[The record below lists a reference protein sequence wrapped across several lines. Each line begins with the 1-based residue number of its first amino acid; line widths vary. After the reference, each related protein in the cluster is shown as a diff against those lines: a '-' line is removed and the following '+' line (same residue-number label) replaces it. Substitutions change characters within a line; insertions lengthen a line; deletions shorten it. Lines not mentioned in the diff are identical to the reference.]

1 MKGASQ
7 IAPFG
12 LRMPEE
18 LKDAIAERA
27 KANGRSMNSEIVQI
41 LEDALKA
48 KVIAWD
54 ADFLP
59 EKDADTLTMSEK
71 QLSKIVNIATE
82 EALKSA
88 VKSLSEKFEFVPKAK
103 T

>member
-18 LKDAIAERA
+18 LKDAISKRAAE
-27 KANGRSMNSEIVQI
+27 NGRSMNAEIVQI
-41 LEDALKA
+41 LEDSLASDDRRSRGLDLTGVSENQMEYIIDAMTQKLVD
-48 KVIAWD
+48 KVG
-54 ADFLP
+54 
-59 EKDADTLTMSEK
+59 
-71 QLSKIVNIATE
+71 
-82 EALKSA
+82 EALAAENK
-88 VKSLSEKFEFVPKAK
+88 KP

>member
-18 LKDAIAERA
+18 LKDAISKRA
-27 KANGRSMNSEIVQI
+27 SENGRSMNAEIVQI
-41 LEDALKA
+41 LEDYLASDDRRSRGLGLTGVSENQMEYIIDTMTQKLVD
-48 KVIAWD
+48 KVG
-54 ADFLP
+54 
-59 EKDADTLTMSEK
+59 
-71 QLSKIVNIATE
+71 
-82 EALKSA
+82 EALAADK
-88 VKSLSEKFEFVPKAK
+88 KP

>member
-18 LKDAIAERA
+18 LKDAISKRAAE
-27 KANGRSMNSEIVQI
+27 NGRSMNAEIVQM
-41 LEDALKA
+41 LEDSLASDDRRSRGLDLTGVSENQMEYIIDTMTQKLVD
-48 KVIAWD
+48 KVG
-54 ADFLP
+54 
-59 EKDADTLTMSEK
+59 
-71 QLSKIVNIATE
+71 
-82 EALKSA
+82 EALSA
-88 VKSLSEKFEFVPKAK
+88 ENKKP

>member
-18 LKDAIAERA
+18 LKDAISKRAAE
-27 KANGRSMNSEIVQI
+27 NGRSMNAEIVQM
-41 LEDALKA
+41 LEDSLSSDDRRSRGLDLTGVSENQMEYIIDTMTQKLVD
-48 KVIAWD
+48 KVG
-54 ADFLP
+54 
-59 EKDADTLTMSEK
+59 
-71 QLSKIVNIATE
+71 
-82 EALKSA
+82 EALAAENK
-88 VKSLSEKFEFVPKAK
+88 KP